1 MTMRAPSPRGLIPTL
16 AIAAAL
22 LAAAPVCAQTYTP
35 TINSSP
41 DLGIIVPDANSTT
54 TFSFASSSGNV
65 TPSGGSAVRR
75 TGGTTRAQVTIACSG
90 GSGNVCGDP
99 IAVKIG
105 SIGSPTGKAGTLTNF
120 NVTLA
125 SGNAL
130 STPTGTNPI
139 SFTITPQN
147 KNSNASFYIGADFP
161 IGSSGS
167 GGAFGSATSQFYIYL
182 AHSPTTPTTGATVTA
197 TATTYRGISIGGT
210 SMAFGTVSKPG
221 SGTATVTLGP
231 SSDTVALTGGTTST
245 ASGTPQRAS
254 YTVSGEGGMAI
265 TVTVDPSITMNRTGG
280 GGSFTINTNHTT
292 LPTVIPGSAG
302 AAGTTATFYV
312 GGAFDITTSTVAG
325 DYTGSFNVM
334 ASYN

>member
-22 LAAAPVCAQTYTP
+22 LAAAPVRAQTYTP

-65 TPSGGSAVRR
+65 TQSGSAVRR
-75 TGGTTRAQVTIACSG
+75 TGTTTRAQVTIGCSG
-90 GSGNVCGDP
+90 GSGNACGDP

-105 SIGSPTGKAGTLTNF
+105 SIGSPTGKAGALTNF
-120 NVTLA
+120 NVSSSSGTL
-125 SGNAL
+125 G
-130 STPTGTNPI
+130 TVTGTNPI
-139 SFTITPQN
+139 TFTITPQN
-147 KNSNASFYIGADFP
+147 KNTNASFYIGADFP
-161 IGSSGS
+161 IGSSNSAGT
-167 GGAFGSATSQFYIYL
+167 FGSAQSQFYIYL
-182 AHSPTTPTTGATVTA
+182 AHSPTTPTTGTTVTA
-197 TATTYRGISIGGT
+197 TATTYRGISISGT
-210 SMAFGTVSKPG
+210 SMAFGTISKPG
-221 SGTATVTLGP
+221 SGTTTVTLGP

-280 GGSFTINTNHTT
+280 GGSFTISINHTT
-292 LPTVIPGSAG
+292 LPTAIPGSAG
-302 AAGTTATFYV
+302 ASGTTATFYV
-312 GGAFDITTSTVAG
+312 GGAFNITTSTVAG
-325 DYTGSFNVM
+325 DYTGSFNVV